1 MRNTILF
8 IALCFAV
15 VAANKTSHIMVRR
28 LDIKATGTKAPKVTN
43 TPKATKATKPPE
55 ETKTPKATKA
65 PKGST
70 KAPKSS
76 KAPKGSTKAPKS
88 TKVPKGSTKAPKSSS
103 KVPKGSTQAPT
114 SVEPFPAPQ
123 DPIADDTP
131 DQSSS
136 ATFYFG
142 VTATLMYGAALSFSL
157 M

>member
-1 MRNTILF
+1 MMRNTILF

-15 VAANKTSHIMVRR
+15 VAANKTSQIKVRR
-28 LDIKATGTKAPKVTN
+28 LDTKAPGTKAPK
-43 TPKATKATKPPE
+43 A
-55 ETKTPKATKA
+55 TKTPKATEAPSTKAPKATKTPKATEAPSTKAPKASKA

-70 KAPKSS
+70 KAPKGSS
-76 KAPKGSTKAPKS
+76 KAPKGSTKAP
-88 TKVPKGSTKAPKSSS
+88 AP
-103 KVPKGSTQAPT
+103 
-114 SVEPFPAPQ
+114 VEPVPAPQ

>member
-1 MRNTILF
+1 MMRNTILF

-55 ETKTPKATKA
+55 ETKTPKAT
-65 PKGST
+65 
-70 KAPKSS
+70 

>member
-55 ETKTPKATKA
+55 ETKTPKAT
-65 PKGST
+65 
-70 KAPKSS
+70 